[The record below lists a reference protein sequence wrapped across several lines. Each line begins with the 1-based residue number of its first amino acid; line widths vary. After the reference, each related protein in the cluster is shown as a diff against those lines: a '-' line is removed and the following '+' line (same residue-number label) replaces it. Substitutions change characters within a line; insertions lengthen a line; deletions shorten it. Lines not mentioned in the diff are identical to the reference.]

1 MNRQKAHQ
9 SVEHS
14 LIIEVSGESRE
25 FVFPFDVTAIRPP
38 QAKVDSIMANKAI
51 LIFACV
57 DEPTTRTITLRGSG
71 CFDVSSSHP
80 SFDLARGLFDENGR
94 LLLNGDKSL
103 GVKFKPGKRE
113 VETACLSLTSTSNA
127 RTKSKIP
134 LVGIPGRPK
143 LSANNRPVTDGP
155 VIIGQD
161 PTILTN
167 TGNCTVRCYIVAKN
181 KVVNY
186 CLKPNEKQAVC
197 YKEPVTM
204 YMVSETMRKIVA
216 KLMQKESG
224 RRTMELVLKKA
235 KSEKLVML
243 DFSMEPRSSLSDE
256 IMKAE
261 SELLR
266 AFLQNI
272 ETVHFELGP
281 ISKPTRKASLGSI
294 DSVPT
299 KANDFLVSTRNIDFG
314 LVKPKTLHTRYIE
327 ISNGEQESQA
337 WLIQRKPSDTV
348 PSPYIISQCEGVL
361 PP

>member
-1 MNRQKAHQ
+1 
-9 SVEHS
+9 
-14 LIIEVSGESRE
+14 
-25 FVFPFDVTAIRPP
+25 
-38 QAKVDSIMANKAI
+38 MANKAI
-51 LIFACV
+51 LIFGCV

-94 LLLNGDKSL
+94 LSLNGDKSL

-143 LSANNRPVTDGP
+143 IMVNNKPITDGP
-155 VIIGQD
+155 VAFGQE

-167 TGNCTVRCYIVAKN
+167 AGNFTVRCYIVAKN
-181 KVVNY
+181 EVANY

-197 YKEPVTM
+197 YKESFTM
-204 YMVSETMRKIVA
+204 YIVSETMRKIVA
-216 KLMQKESG
+216 KLMQKDSG

-243 DFSMEPRSSLSDE
+243 DFSMEPRTGLSDE

-272 ETVHFELGP
+272 ETVHFEHGP
-281 ISKPTRKASLGSI
+281 VSKPTRKVSLGSI

-299 KANDFLVSTRNIDFG
+299 KVNDFLISTRNIDFG
-314 LVKPKTLHTRYIE
+314 LVKPKTPHIRYIE
-327 ISNGEQESQA
+327 ISNSEKEAQA

-348 PSPYIISQCEGVL
+348 PSPYTISQCEGVL